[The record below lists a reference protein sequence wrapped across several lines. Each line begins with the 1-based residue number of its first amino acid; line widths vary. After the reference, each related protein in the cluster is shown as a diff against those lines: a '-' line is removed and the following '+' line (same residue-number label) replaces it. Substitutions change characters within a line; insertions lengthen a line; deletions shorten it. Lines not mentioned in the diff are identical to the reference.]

1 MSKNNTVTTQ
11 APTPSERFEAMV
23 VRQYAAD
30 VGHVEMSDYER
41 TLLQHCFIK
50 CDMAFKE
57 ANAKKKNDN
66 PPIEWANIN
75 MSKLAL
81 DAANRIKLGIDGLI
95 PGHLYPIAY
104 YNNATN
110 LYDVDLRVGYMGEI
124 FYKQKASMH
133 PIHDIRFE
141 LVHETDEF
149 TVYKKDMNNKIEG
162 FIFRVNEPFK
172 RGKVTGGYAYIE
184 YEDET
189 KNVLV
194 VMSVEEINKR
204 KPGNSDFWNK
214 WPEEMQYKTVVHA
227 AMKKINLDPEKI
239 NIEAA
244 NAVDIDDE
252 TVYVEEPPAG
262 NGQEIALPKDYG
274 QTVQHNLPP
283 QQSAIPDPIVPEG
296 YTVNQAT
303 PLPAREKAPAPR
315 QNAQAQPQQQS
326 MYQDDTPD
334 FLRDMKGGSAKRD
347 PF

>member
-1 MSKNNTVTTQ
+1 MTENKTVATRQ
-11 APTPSERFEAMV
+11 PTPAERFAALV

-30 VGHVEMSDYER
+30 VGHVEMSEYER
-41 TLLQHCFIK
+41 RLLQHCFIR

-104 YNNATN
+104 YNNATKQ
-110 LYDVDLRVGYMGEI
+110 YDVDLRIGYIGEI
-124 FYKQKASMH
+124 YYKQKAAMH
-133 PIHDIRFE
+133 PIHDVRVE

-162 FIFRVNEPFK
+162 FTFKVNEPFK

-189 KNVLV
+189 QNVLV
-194 VMSVEEINKR
+194 VMSIEEINKR

-227 AMKKINLDPEKI
+227 AMKKVNLDPTKI
-239 NIEAA
+239 NLEAA
-244 NAVDIDDE
+244 SSVDIDDE
-252 TVYVEEPPAG
+252 TVYLEEPPVG
-262 NGQEIALPKDYG
+262 NGQEITLPQDYG
-274 QTVQHNLPP
+274 IPAQQSLPP
-283 QQSAIPDPIVPEG
+283 QQPTIPDPIVPEG
-296 YTVNQAT
+296 FTVNQAA
-303 PLPAREKAPAPR
+303 PARDKVPAPR
-315 QNAQAQPQQQS
+315 QSVPSPAQQQS
-326 MYQDDTPD
+326 MYQDDAPD
-334 FLRDMKGGSAKRD
+334 FLRDMGGGTSGKKE